1 MHQSPSNNYVD
12 HGFYQFSPTFFA
24 DYYLENKYR
33 LVEIKFV
40 RHSRNVE
47 GEPWM
52 FLNYQPGDLD
62 GISFGGLGHDLPHGF
77 ACAESRGVDL
87 WPSASQG
94 LYRAMAAGNNKSV
107 PGCPARASREI
118 RTISQNDL
126 RLAGSVTTNCY
137 MAAIPEALAIA
148 LQHRIRLAIRRLLS
162 RFAGRFSRSSRII
175 PTPFIYLV

>member
-1 MHQSPSNNYVD
+1 LVFDGGTMEHVFHVPNYLANVHKLLKVGGYVIHQSPSNNYVD

-62 GISFGGLGHDLPHGF
+62 GISFGGLGRDLHMVF
-77 ACAESRGVDL
+77 ACAQKTEASTFGRA
-87 WPSASQG
+87 PSQG
-94 LYRAMAAGNNKSV
+94 LYR
-107 PGCPARASREI
+107 
-118 RTISQNDL
+118 
-126 RLAGSVTTNCY
+126 RLAGWK
-137 MAAIPEALAIA
+137 
-148 LQHRIRLAIRRLLS
+148 
-162 RFAGRFSRSSRII
+162 
-175 PTPFIYLV
+175 